1 MRDIAGLIHLLIQIE
16 VILIIIRIVISWL
29 PNVDMGNPLV
39 RALCAVVDPVL
50 RVFRPIL
57 PSFSGIDVTPVLAI
71 VVLQAVGGALDAYA
85 SSIAVNFGQ
94 LLVYIAERVL
104 LAVVAIM
111 AVIVFIRLI
120 LSFLRPDPWHP
131 TVRLIRDMSRPLVE
145 PFGRVLPRARAVDV
159 PAIGALVG
167 FIVLYEVIQAV
178 LDRLIVRI

>member
-1 MRDIAGLIHLLIQIE
+1 MRDIASLIHLLIEIE
-16 VILIIIRIVISWL
+16 VFLIIIRIVLSWL
-29 PNVDMGNPLV
+29 PNIDMYNPLV
-39 RALCAVVDPVL
+39 RALRAVVDPVL
-50 RVFRPIL
+50 RIFRPIL
-57 PSFSGIDVTPVLAI
+57 PTFSGIDVTPVLAI
-71 VVLQAVGGALDAYA
+71 VVLQAVGGAFDAYA
-85 SSIAVNFGQ
+85 NSYAVNFGQ
-94 LLVYIAERVL
+94 LLVYIVERVL

-145 PFGRVLPRARAVDV
+145 PFGRVLPRSRSVDV

-167 FIVLYEVIQAV
+167 FFVLYIVIQQV